1 MITVAA
7 VFLVISWIS
16 VSLRLYVR
24 GFMIRS
30 LGWDDWM
37 CLLTQVGLRGK
48 AQKGNGL
55 PFTVG
60 PVHSHV
66 HIGVSRRVH

>member
-1 MITVAA
+1 
-7 VFLVISWIS
+7 
-16 VSLRLYVR
+16 
-24 GFMIRS
+24 MIRS